1 MSEPASAPPPG
12 EAEERPQRDRAGPLL
27 RAVQLVALVAVAAL
41 LVLLVWRVVHAGSGA
56 HLVREIRSGNRPA
69 APQFT
74 LPVLWAHDE
83 TWPTDARHALVDGE
97 LSLREL
103 RGHVVVINFW
113 ASWCGPCKDE
123 APLFA
128 ASARAN
134 SGEVVF
140 LGIDVQDF
148 KSDAR
153 KFLKRF
159 DTPYVS
165 VRAGGGRYDVY
176 SDYGL
181 TGVPET
187 YWLDAR
193 GQIVA
198 HYPGQISRRRQL
210 EDGIREAVRAQ

>member
-1 MSEPASAPPPG
+1 MSEPAAAPPPR
-12 EAEERPQRDRAGPLL
+12 EAEEPPQRARAGPLL
-27 RAVQLVALVAVAAL
+27 RAAQLVALGSVAAL

-56 HLVREIRSGNRPA
+56 HLVREIRSGKKPL

-83 TWPTDARHALVDGE
+83 TWPTDARRALADGQ

-103 RGHVVVINFW
+103 RGHAIVINFW

-123 APLFA
+123 APLLA
-128 ASARAN
+128 ASARAH
-134 SGEVVF
+134 SGKVVF
-140 LGIDVQDF
+140 LGVDVQDF

-159 DTPYVS
+159 DTPYAS
-165 VRAGGGRYDVY
+165 VRAGGGKYDVY

-193 GQIVA
+193 GRIVT
-198 HYPGQISRRRQL
+198 HYPGQISRRQL
-210 EDGIREAVRAQ
+210 EGEIREAMTAR

>member
-1 MSEPASAPPPG
+1 MSEPASAGLPP
-12 EAEERPQRDRAGPLL
+12 EAEEPPQRARAGPLL
-27 RAVQLVALVAVAAL
+27 RTGQVVALGLVAAL

-56 HLVREIRSGNRPA
+56 HLVREIRSGKRPV

-83 TWPTDARHALVDGE
+83 TWPRDARRALVDGE

-103 RGHVVVINFW
+103 RGHAIVINFW

-128 ASARAN
+128 ASARAH
-134 SGEVVF
+134 SGKVVF

-165 VRAGGGRYDVY
+165 VRAGGGKYDVY

-193 GQIVA
+193 GRIVD
-198 HYPGQISRRRQL
+198 HYPGQISRRQL
-210 EDGIREAVRAQ
+210 EQGIREVVTAK

>member
-1 MSEPASAPPPG
+1 MREPASAPPPG
-12 EAEERPQRDRAGPLL
+12 EAEEQPQHARAGPLL
-27 RAVQLVALVAVAAL
+27 RAAQLVALVAVAAL

-56 HLVREIRSGNRPA
+56 HLVREVRSGKKPA

-74 LPVLWAHDE
+74 LPVLWARDE
-83 TWPTDARHALVDGE
+83 TWPTDARRALVDGQ

-103 RGHVVVINFW
+103 RGYVVVMNFW

-123 APLFA
+123 APLLA
-128 ASARAN
+128 ASARAH
-134 SGEVVF
+134 SGKVVF
-140 LGIDVQDF
+140 LGVDVQDF

-165 VRAGGGRYDVY
+165 VRAGGGKYDVY

-193 GQIVA
+193 GRIVA
-198 HYPGQISRRRQL
+198 HYPGQISRQQL
-210 EDGIREAVRAQ
+210 EGKIREAVTAR